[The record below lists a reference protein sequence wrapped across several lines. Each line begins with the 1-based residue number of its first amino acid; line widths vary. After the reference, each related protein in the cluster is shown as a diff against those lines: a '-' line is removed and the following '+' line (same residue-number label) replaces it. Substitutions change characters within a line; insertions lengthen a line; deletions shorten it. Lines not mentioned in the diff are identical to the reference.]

1 MTDEQNWNP
10 QMTTPFHQPAT
21 AALNTALYA
30 TGLLLLV
37 LAQPTLALNI
47 ALTNDDGWDAPGVQA
62 LAEVLAARGHNV
74 TLVGSAT
81 QQSGSSAGINGG
93 PLIVTKHA
101 DRQYSAAASDTEGA
115 EPLSSGMLAINI
127 ATQLDGQ
134 TPDLLFSGINSGANI
149 GSAALL
155 SGTVGAVIGAIT
167 PAVGP
172 QIPAIAISTDQP
184 KCDRACIDLHY
195 QQVAQYAANLLGR
208 LQAKRPPLLPPGIGL
223 NVNYP
228 NRPASEIQGVKVARQ
243 SPGMGLG
250 GQRGTLEFP
259 CPDCGALEI
268 GGSTT
273 TKGIRPGADQT
284 KANKQDDLTAF
295 QAGYITIVP
304 IQADYTAPRYQRLRT
319 RLANSWP
326 LNP

>member
-1 MTDEQNWNP
+1 MKTQLRNIHLRNIHAGIA
-10 QMTTPFHQPAT
+10 QTFCLIALVALSQPA
-21 AALNTALYA
+21 A
-30 TGLLLLV
+30 
-37 LAQPTLALNI
+37 ALNI

-62 LAEVLAARGHNV
+62 LAEVLSARGHKV

-93 PLIVTKHA
+93 PLIVKKHA
-101 DRQYSAAASDTEGA
+101 NRQYSAAASATEGA

-167 PAVGP
+167 PGVGP

-184 KCDRACIDLHY
+184 KCAADCVALHY
-195 QQVAQYAANLLGR
+195 QQVAQYAANLLDR
-208 LQAKRPPLLPPGIGL
+208 LEAKKGPLLPAGIGL

-228 NRPASEIQGVKVARQ
+228 NLPAVEIKGVKLAKQ
-243 SPGMGLG
+243 SPGLGLG
-250 GQRGTLEFP
+250 GVRGTLEFP
-259 CPDCGALEI
+259 CSDCAALEI
-268 GGSTT
+268 GASTT
-273 TKGIRPGADQT
+273 TKGIRPGADNT
-284 KANKQDDLTAF
+284 KEDKRDDLTAF

-304 IQADYTAPRYQRLRT
+304 IQADYTAPRYTRLRSK
-319 RLANSWP
+319 LANTWP

>member
-1 MTDEQNWNP
+1 MKNLYRK
-10 QMTTPFHQPAT
+10 AT
-21 AALNTALYA
+21 SHVVRSLW
-30 TGLLLLV
+30 LLLLV
-37 LAQPTLALNI
+37 FSQPVTALNI

-62 LAEVLAARGHNV
+62 LAEVLSARGHNV

-93 PLIVTKHA
+93 PLIVTKQA
-101 DRQYSAAASDTEGA
+101 ERQYSAAVSATEGA

-127 ATQLDGQ
+127 ATQLDGR

-167 PAVGP
+167 PGVGP

-184 KCDRACIDLHY
+184 RCSDDCIALHY
-195 QQVAQYAANLLGR
+195 QQVAQYAASLLDR
-208 LQAKRPPLLPPGIGL
+208 LQAKKPPLLPAGIGL

-228 NRPASEIQGVKVARQ
+228 NRPASEIKGVKLTKQ
-243 SPGMGLG
+243 SPGLGLG
-250 GQRGTLEFP
+250 GKRGILEFP

-268 GGSTT
+268 GASTT
-273 TKGIRPGADQT
+273 TKGIRPGADNT
-284 KANKQDDLTAF
+284 KEDKRDDLTAF
-295 QAGYITIVP
+295 QDGYITIVP
-304 IQADYTAPRYQRLRT
+304 IQADYTALRYQRLRS
-319 RLANSWP
+319 RLANTWP

>member
-1 MTDEQNWNP
+1 MKIV
-10 QMTTPFHQPAT
+10 
-21 AALNTALYA
+21 LYNIHGHIA
-30 TGLLLLV
+30 QKFWLLALLLIGPP
-37 LAQPTLALNI
+37 AAALNI

-62 LAEVLAARGHNV
+62 LAEVLSARGHNV

-93 PLIVTKHA
+93 PLIVTKQA
-101 DRQYSAAASDTEGA
+101 TRQYSAAASATQGA

-167 PAVGP
+167 PGVGP

-184 KCDRACIDLHY
+184 QCATACIAQHY
-195 QQVAQYAANLLGR
+195 QQVAQYAASLLDR
-208 LQAKRPPLLPPGIGL
+208 LQEKKPPMLPPGIGL

-228 NRPASEIQGVKVARQ
+228 NRPAAEIKGVKLAKQ
-243 SPGMGLG
+243 SPGLGLG
-250 GQRGTLEFP
+250 GQRGSLEFP
-259 CPDCGALEI
+259 CPDCGSLAV
-268 GGSTT
+268 GASTT
-273 TKGIRPGADQT
+273 TQGIRPGSDNT
-284 KANKQDDLTAF
+284 KEDKRDDLTAF

-304 IQADYTAPRYQRLRT
+304 IQADYTAPRYTRLRS
-319 RLANSWP
+319 RLGNTWP